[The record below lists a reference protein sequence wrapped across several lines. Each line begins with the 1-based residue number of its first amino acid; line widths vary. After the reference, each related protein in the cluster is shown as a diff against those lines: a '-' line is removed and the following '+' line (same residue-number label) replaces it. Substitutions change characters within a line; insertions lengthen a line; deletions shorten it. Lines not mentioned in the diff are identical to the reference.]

1 MTVTLKRQYLHGEID
16 VITSKSAAHR
26 IMICAAAASRSVK
39 IFGLNNSADVDATRR
54 CLTALGAR
62 FKDTADGGCIT
73 EPIALSETKNNG
85 ESVILN
91 CGESG
96 STLRFLL
103 PFVSA
108 LGVTAEFH
116 TEGRLSERPTD
127 ELIRLLTLHGADIS
141 KDGAV
146 IKSRGALRAGEY
158 TVSGKVSSQFT
169 SGLLMALPLVKGKS
183 AIIQDGAMASKG
195 YIDITLGVLKKF
207 GADITSDGGVY
218 HIDGGKV
225 YCAPES
231 ITVEG
236 DWSNAAFFVVAGAAA
251 GDITINGLD
260 TESKQPDKEILTL
273 IRRMG
278 GDISV
283 VDGRVRVGKS
293 RLKGIEIDAENIPDI
308 VPVLSVAAGT
318 ARGRTV
324 IYNAGRL
331 RLKESDRL
339 ETVAAM
345 LNKCG
350 GRAAIDGDKLIIDGV
365 DSYRGAVVDSF
376 NDHRIAMS
384 AAVLSLSAQTPVTIT
399 NAEAVN
405 KSYPDFFEKF
415 KGLYGQD

>member
-1 MTVTLKRQYLHGEID
+1 
-16 VITSKSAAHR
+16 
-26 IMICAAAASRSVK
+26 MICAAAASRSVK